1 MVRKHG
7 YKIIGV
13 ILVGYALVWGML
25 MQNIPYLPILHQTI
39 RNLYYH
45 VPMWFSMT
53 VMMFVSVYYAIRYL
67 KTENKLYDIKTV
79 ASAEVGVLLG
89 ILGLLTGSLWGRYT
103 WGTWWSGDIKLNM
116 SLVAVFIYLA
126 YFILRNSIEDE
137 KKQAKISASYNI
149 FAAAALIP
157 LLFIIPRM
165 TNSLHPGAD
174 DNPAFSTYNDS
185 LNANMRPVFY
195 SAVIGFILL
204 SWWLFELKSKIMF
217 LQHKLDLKAEKQTQQ
232 SVVVK
237 TEESTDVS

>member
-1 MVRKHG
+1 MVHKHG

-232 SVVVK
+232 SAAVK
-237 TEESTDVS
+237 TEESTDVR

>member
-13 ILVGYALVWGML
+13 ILVGYALIWGML

-232 SVVVK
+232 SVAVK
-237 TEESTDVS
+237 TEESTDVR

>member
-1 MVRKHG
+1 MIQKHG
-7 YKIIGV
+7 YKIAGV
-13 ILVGYALVWGML
+13 LLVGYALVWGLL

-53 VMMFVSVYYAIRYL
+53 VMMFVSVYYAIMYL
-67 KTENKLYDIKTV
+67 RTENTLYDIKTV
-79 ASAEVGVLLG
+79 ASAEIGILLG

-116 SLVAVFIYLA
+116 SLIAVFIYLA
-126 YFILRNSIEDE
+126 YFVLRNSIEDE

-195 SAVIGFILL
+195 SGVLGFILL
-204 SWWLFELKSKIMF
+204 SWWIFELRSRIMV
-217 LQHKLDLKAEKQTQQ
+217 LKDKLDT
-232 SVVVK
+232 K
-237 TEESTDVS
+237 TETQTVSVSLKKEPLSADTK

>member
-126 YFILRNSIEDE
+126 YFILRNSIEEE

-232 SVVVK
+232 SAAVK
-237 TEESTDVS
+237 TEESTDVR